1 MESVLTWKV
10 SKERKAV
17 SAFET
22 MIALSKNHDEEFS
35 GRLVTSEKMKSPRMI
50 EYFERSRLFEILY
63 TSFKN

>member
-22 MIALSKNHDEEFS
+22 MIALSKNHEEFS

>member
-10 SKERKAV
+10 SEQRKAG

-22 MIALSKNHDEEFS
+22 MIALSKNHDEELR
-35 GRLVTSEKMKSPRMI
+35 GRLVTSGNIKSPPMI
-50 EYFERSRLFEILY
+50 EYFEKSLLFEISC